1 MTTRVIAHAATGLFG
16 AALFAANKSVTLT
29 LKDGTGKDVGTAEI
43 SDGSGGNGVSIA
55 LNLQGLPPGE
65 HALHIHTTA
74 KCEGPAFTSA
84 GGHFNPTNAHH
95 GINNPT
101 SPKPHAG
108 DMPNFTVKPNGT
120 TKLTVEDSAVTLGDG
135 SNSVF
140 ANGGTALVI
149 HAKPDDL
156 MSDPSGNAGDRIACG
171 VIAKVRSGGFQRDSL
186 DS

>member
-1 MTTRVIAHAATGLFG
+1 MTGRLIVLAATGWFG
-16 AALFAANKSVTLT
+16 TAVFAANKPATVT
-29 LKDGTGKDVGTAEI
+29 LKDGTGKDVGTAKI
-43 SDGSGGNGVSIA
+43 SDGSGGKGVRIA
-55 LNLQGLPPGE
+55 LNLKGLPSGE
-65 HALHIHTTA
+65 HALHVHTAA

-120 TKLTVEDSAVTLGDG
+120 AKVMVENSAVTLGDG

-140 ANGGTALVI
+140 ANGGTSLVI

-171 VIAKVRSGGFQRDSL
+171 TITK
-186 DS
+186 

>member
-1 MTTRVIAHAATGLFG
+1 MTGRLIVLAATGCFG
-16 AALFAANKSVTLT
+16 TALFAANKPATVT
-29 LKDGTGKDVGTAEI
+29 LKDGTGKDVGTAKI
-43 SDGSGGNGVSIA
+43 SDGSGGKGVRIA
-55 LNLQGLPPGE
+55 LNLKGLPSGE
-65 HALHIHTTA
+65 HALHVHTAA

-120 TKLTVEDSAVTLGDG
+120 AKVMVENSAVTLGDG

-140 ANGGTALVI
+140 ANGGTSLVI

-171 VIAKVRSGGFQRDSL
+171 TITK
-186 DS
+186 

>member
-1 MTTRVIAHAATGLFG
+1 MTRRVIALVAIGWVG
-16 AALFAANKSVTLT
+16 AALFAANRPVTLT
-29 LKDGTGKDVGTAEI
+29 LKDGTGKDVGTAKI
-43 SDGSGGNGVSIA
+43 SDGSGGKGVRIGLA
-55 LNLQGLPPGE
+55 LKGLPAGD
-65 HALHIHTTA
+65 HALHFHTTA

-84 GGHFNPTNAHH
+84 GGHFNPANSHH

-108 DMPNFTVKPNGT
+108 DMPNFNVKPNGT
-120 TKLTVEDSAVTLGDG
+120 AKLTVEDSAVTLGGG

-140 ANGGTALVI
+140 ANGGTSLVI

-171 VIAKVRSGGFQRDSL
+171 TITK
-186 DS
+186 